1 MNDPMHDPVHDP
13 MNHPMNDPIND
24 PVNDAALD
32 ALIDRATARVSAD
45 DPSDAVVQAA
55 VERTWARL
63 QGADAQMGAD
73 GGTDYRSLIPAF
85 LSGGLSSG
93 QRMLLADHMRENPAF
108 RAEVEAQRTGS
119 RRLDLTAVRGGKA
132 VTTVSRWT
140 RGRVGAVAAT
150 LALAAGVGAFAFAR
164 DLVQPNRVLAQVA
177 DIDGALVTVA
187 DADGAHP
194 LAVGDTIRPRQAL
207 RAAGGG
213 AVVTLSDGSKLELDD
228 RSQVSL
234 RSRWDGLA
242 IHLDRGNVIVQASEQ
257 GSGHLV
263 VDTDD
268 LGVSVQGTVFSVRH
282 GTKGSRVSVVEGAVK
297 VSGAAG
303 ARTLGGG
310 EQYVSNAAVGTV
322 PVIADFSWSR
332 DKAHYGQLLG
342 ELAQLGQEIDDAV
355 EGPAPRKASALL
367 GRLPS
372 DTAVVVA
379 LPNLGPTL
387 AEKYKLFE
395 SRVAAYP
402 ALAEWWQANMAD
414 PEDKA
419 RLDALIEAVAKVGD
433 QVGDEVLVSV
443 RFGAD
448 GEPAMPVVLA
458 AVADEAAFRR
468 ELEAR
473 FADLSSK
480 LGDGGDPA
488 DAPAL
493 SILTDRAALDAAV
506 AVETARDD
514 AQDAAAESQDGAADA
529 AADGVGSDVDG
540 AGDDAAQD
548 ADHAD
553 GADDRLQVWIGGGI
567 VAASPAAASLQGV
580 VGTGGGLEGGF
591 KAAVDAAYTRGID
604 ALVAVDLQRI
614 VTEARAAV
622 RDGDDDG
629 AGAGA
634 ASDDAD
640 EAEAAEAA
648 IDFTGMDGARYFVLS
663 QVEVD
668 GRSQL
673 EADATFDGPRTGV
686 AGWLAAPG
694 PMGALDF
701 VSPDAYVAGAAVI
714 EAPERIVAE
723 FLGLADKMGHAS
735 DSHRG
740 GGDAASGG
748 DEASGGDVAGT
759 AAAPDDDF
767 TAADEAFVGATLT
780 QLANGLGGEVA
791 FAIDGPL
798 LPKPAWKMI
807 VEVDDAAAVQSAIAA
822 AVAGINERMK
832 GVTAASGH
840 RLVLTSAETSGRTV
854 WSLTAEGVEVL
865 GAAATADRPTVRW
878 LYADGYLLAAADA
891 PLLLQALKTRDS
903 GVSLVDAPAFR
914 AALPSGAETDF
925 SALVWQDISRLT
937 KVMAGGMS
945 GAGAGDGAGDG
956 NASGSGGD
964 AGAAAEALSE
974 MAGKITPS
982 LIYAWAD
989 ADRLRFAASS
999 DMSPFGLGV
1008 LLQLLGGAGEGSGPS
1023 GPGMRGVPGLPG
1035 LPFDADVDLDA
1046 GGNA

>member
-1 MNDPMHDPVHDP
+1 MNDPVHDP
-13 MNHPMNDPIND
+13 EMTSVDPHI
-24 PVNDAALD
+24 DADADAASDIALD
-32 ALIDRATARVSAD
+32 ALIDRAAARVAAD

-73 GGTDYRSLIPAF
+73 GATDYRSLIPTF

-150 LALAAGVGAFAFAR
+150 LALAAGVGAFVLAR

-177 DIDGALVTVA
+177 DIDGALVTLA

-194 LAVGDTIRPRQAL
+194 LAVGDAIRPRQAL

-213 AVVTLSDGSKLELDD
+213 AVVTLHDGSKLELDD

-263 VDTDD
+263 VETDD

-342 ELAQLGQEIDDAV
+342 ELAQLGQEIDEAV

-367 GRLPS
+367 DRLPS

-402 ALAEWWQANMAD
+402 ALAEWWSANMAD

-473 FADLSSK
+473 FADLSNK

-493 SILTDRAALDAAV
+493 SILTDRAALDAAA

-514 AQDAAAESQDGAADA
+514 ARDATSEAQDGAADA
-529 AADGVGSDVDG
+529 ADGVVGSDVDG
-540 AGDDAAQD
+540 TGDDAATD
-548 ADHAD
+548 ADAAD
-553 GADDRLQVWIGGGI
+553 DAEDRLQVWIGGGI
-567 VAASPAAASLQGV
+567 VAASPAATSLQGV
-580 VGTGGGLEGGF
+580 VGTGGGLDAGF
-591 KAAVDAAYTRGID
+591 EAAVDAAYARGID

-614 VTEARAAV
+614 VTEARAAA
-622 RDGDDDG
+622 RNGDDDG
-629 AGAGA
+629 AGADA
-634 ASDDAD
+634 AREDAD

-648 IDFTGMDGARYFVLS
+648 IDFTGMAGARYFVLS

-714 EAPERIVAE
+714 EAPERIVAQ
-723 FLGLADKMGHAS
+723 FLGLADKMGDARDRHA
-735 DSHRG
+735 D
-740 GGDAASGG
+740 GGDG
-748 DEASGGDVAGT
+748 AGT
-759 AAAPDDDF
+759 SVDPHDDF
-767 TAADEAFVGATLT
+767 TEADEAFVAATLT

-791 FAIDGPL
+791 FAVDGPL

-807 VEVDDAAAVQSAIAA
+807 VEVDDAAAVQAAISA

-832 GVTAASGH
+832 GVTSAGAH
-840 RLVLTSAETSGRTV
+840 RLALTSAETSGRTV
-854 WSLTAEGVEVL
+854 WSLSAEGVEEL
-865 GAAATADRPTVRW
+865 GAATTGDRPTVRW

-903 GVSLVDAPAFR
+903 GVSLIDAPAFR

-945 GAGAGDGAGDG
+945 GAGAGDGAEDG
-956 NASGSGGD
+956 NASGTGGD
-964 AGAAAEALSE
+964 AAAAAEALSE

-1008 LLQLLGGAGEGSGPS
+1008 LLQLLGGAGEGGGPS

-1035 LPFDADVDLDA
+1035 LPFDADVDIDA